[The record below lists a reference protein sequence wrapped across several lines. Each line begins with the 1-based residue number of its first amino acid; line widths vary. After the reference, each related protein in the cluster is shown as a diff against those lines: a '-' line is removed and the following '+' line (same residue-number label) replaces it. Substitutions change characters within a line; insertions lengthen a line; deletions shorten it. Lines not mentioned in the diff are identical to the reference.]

1 MSRDIQVNF
10 RPFQAYAL
18 SGEAAGSERE
28 EKVAFFRELLS
39 GQRGS
44 ERKDIFRILSQKMDK
59 TIKIIPSVQ
68 WCQNHVYHL
77 IT

>member
-10 RPFQAYAL
+10 RSFQAYAL

-39 GQRGS
+39 GQDIASPRKGYLGS
-44 ERKDIFRILSQKMDK
+44 
-59 TIKIIPSVQ
+59 
-68 WCQNHVYHL
+68 
-77 IT
+77 

>member
-10 RPFQAYAL
+10 RPFQAL

-39 GQRGS
+39 GQDIASPRKGYLGS
-44 ERKDIFRILSQKMDK
+44 
-59 TIKIIPSVQ
+59 
-68 WCQNHVYHL
+68 
-77 IT
+77 